1 MCVPHAFLQFC
12 HSLVAYEVA
21 QYLVGIGQGSSR
33 TFTCYHVAVL
43 LIQMASILGVGSKVL
58 FKTRIA
64 GSLLAVEDARA
75 CQYHRGSTD
84 GTYALAG
91 LVMSDERLS
100 HALVLVE
107 MSAAWHSSRQQEH
120 VCIAEV
126 LHVLK
131 AQVGFQ
137 CYAMRSFYPFAARN
151 AYGLDVY
158 TTSAKYVYRSQTF
171 DFLEAIGKK
180 FVYLCHN
187 FMFFLSDYS
196 IYIIT
201 FAKVTIIIEMTK
213 QMAEQHLKF
222 AIFGNEYQAKKS
234 VSIETILAF
243 LEKKK
248 AEIYVENAYY
258 DFLVRD
264 LQLDVKVAGVFED
277 YNFDVDYVIS
287 MGGDGTFLKAASK
300 VGAKGTPIIGINMGR
315 LGFLAD
321 VLPSEIETALD
332 SLYAGECQIEEHAVI
347 QVEARGGVLAGNPF
361 ALNDIAVLKRDDAS
375 MISIRTHVD
384 GEFLVTYQADG
395 LIVTTPTGSTA
406 YNLSNGGPI
415 IIPQSGSLCLTPVAP
430 HSLNIRPIVIND
442 TAEIQLDIESRSH
455 NYLVAIDGRSERMT
469 EETSLVIRK
478 AAHSIKIVKQR
489 NQRYFST
496 LREKLMWGA
505 DQRER

>member
-1 MCVPHAFLQFC
+1 
-12 HSLVAYEVA
+12 
-21 QYLVGIGQGSSR
+21 
-33 TFTCYHVAVL
+33 
-43 LIQMASILGVGSKVL
+43 
-58 FKTRIA
+58 
-64 GSLLAVEDARA
+64 
-75 CQYHRGSTD
+75 
-84 GTYALAG
+84 
-91 LVMSDERLS
+91 
-100 HALVLVE
+100 
-107 MSAAWHSSRQQEH
+107 
-120 VCIAEV
+120 
-126 LHVLK
+126 
-131 AQVGFQ
+131 
-137 CYAMRSFYPFAARN
+137 
-151 AYGLDVY
+151 
-158 TTSAKYVYRSQTF
+158 
-171 DFLEAIGKK
+171 
-180 FVYLCHN
+180 
-187 FMFFLSDYS
+187 
-196 IYIIT
+196 
-201 FAKVTIIIEMTK
+201 MTK

-264 LQLDVKVAGVFED
+264 LHLDVKVAGVFED

-455 NYLVAIDGRSERMT
+455 NYLVDIDGRSERMT
-469 EETSLVIRK
+469 EEISLVIRK